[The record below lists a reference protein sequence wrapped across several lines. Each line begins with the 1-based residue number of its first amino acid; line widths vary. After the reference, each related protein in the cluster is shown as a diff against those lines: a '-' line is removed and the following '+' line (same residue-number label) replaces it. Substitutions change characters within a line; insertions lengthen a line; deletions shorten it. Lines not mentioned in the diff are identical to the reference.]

1 MLHSLTFEEYKDSFR
16 FIKLKRENGILEA
29 RIHYDDGPAKWSG
42 YAVSLHSELPEL
54 FQCIT
59 KDPENKVMIFT
70 GTGHEFLAE
79 WDRTDE
85 SEVYVS
91 PEQWH
96 RIYKDGKELIQ
107 WFLDVEIPII
117 SAVNGKVFIHPE
129 LPTLCDVVIASE
141 TAVFADKAHLT
152 DVRAVPGDG
161 SHVWW
166 PMLLG
171 PNRGRSFLILGE
183 EIPAA
188 EAKSLGFVAEVV
200 PQEKVLDRAWEIART
215 LITHDHVVL
224 KYTRI
229 SLTQHMKRRFLD
241 DLGYGL
247 ALEGMGILSMAQH
260 ASGSKGW
267 SFDLP
272 DGRSADK

>member
-1 MLHSLTFEEYKDSFR
+1 MLHSLKFEEYKDAFR
-16 FIKLKRENGILEA
+16 FLKLRRENGILEV
-29 RIHYDDGPAKWSG
+29 RMHYNDGPAKWSG
-42 YAVSLHSELPEL
+42 YEVSLHSELPEL

-85 SEVYVS
+85 SEVFVS
-91 PEQWH
+91 PQQWH
-96 RIYKDGKELIQ
+96 RIYKDGKELIH

-129 LPTLCDVVIASE
+129 LPTLCDIVIASD
-141 TAVFADKAHLT
+141 TAIFADKAHLT

-188 EAKSLGFVAEVV
+188 EAKTLGFVAEVV
-200 PQEKVLDRAWEIART
+200 PQETVLDRAWEIART
-215 LITHDHVVL
+215 LITHDPLVL

-247 ALEGMGILSMAQH
+247 ALEGMGILSLAAT

-267 SFDLP
+267 SFGLP
-272 DGRSADK
+272 NGRSG

>member
-1 MLHSLTFEEYKDSFR
+1 MLHSLKFEEYKDAFR
-16 FIKLKRENGILEA
+16 FLKLRRENGILEV
-29 RIHYDDGPAKWSG
+29 RMHYDDGPAKWSG
-42 YAVSLHSELPEL
+42 YEVSLHSELPEL

-79 WDRTDE
+79 WDQGDT
-85 SEVYVS
+85 SEVFVS
-91 PEQWH
+91 PQHWH
-96 RIYKDGKELIQ
+96 RLYKDGKELIQ
-107 WFLDVEIPII
+107 WFLDVEIPVI

-129 LPTLCDVVIASE
+129 LPTLCDIVIASD

-152 DVRAVPGDG
+152 DNRAVPGDG

-188 EAKSLGFVAEVV
+188 EAKTLGFVAEVV
-200 PQEKVLDRAWEIART
+200 PQETVLDRAWEIART
-215 LITHDHVVL
+215 LITHDPLVL

-229 SLTQHMKRRFLD
+229 ALTQHMKRRFLD

-247 ALEGMGILSMAQH
+247 QLEGLGILSLAAT

-267 SFDLP
+267 SFGLP
-272 DGRSADK
+272 GGRSGDE

>member
-1 MLHSLTFEEYKDSFR
+1 MLHSLKFEEYKDAFR
-16 FIKLKRENGILEA
+16 YLTLRRENGILEV
-29 RIHYDDGPAKWSG
+29 RMHYNDGPAKWSG
-42 YAVSLHSELPEL
+42 YDVSLHSELPEL
-54 FQCIT
+54 FQCVT
-59 KDPENKVMIFT
+59 KDPENKIMIFT

-85 SEVYVS
+85 TEVLVS
-91 PEQWH
+91 PQQWH
-96 RIYKDGKELIQ
+96 RLYKDGKELIH
-107 WFLDVEIPII
+107 WFLDIEIPII
-117 SAVNGKVFIHPE
+117 AAVNGKCFIHPE

-141 TAVFADKAHLT
+141 TSVFADKAHLT
-152 DVRAVPGDG
+152 DTRAVPGDG

-188 EAKSLGFVAEVV
+188 EAKTLGFVAEVV
-200 PQEKVLDRAWEIART
+200 PQDAVLDRAWEIART
-215 LITHDHVVL
+215 LITHDPLVL

-247 ALEGMGILSMAQH
+247 ALEGLGILSLAQN
-260 ASGSKGW
+260 ASKSKGW
-267 SFDLP
+267 SFSLP
-272 DGRSADK
+272 SGTSG